1 LKTINHIIKIKH
13 TNKHKLIAWYTGRS
27 EMPLLEKRCIT
38 PRVSSILGFPE
49 EKGNASLV
57 DNDDSSAVGC
67 QKWSSS
73 VAPLTAAALELGDMP
88 VENIK
93 NWSSHHQPST

>member
-1 LKTINHIIKIKH
+1 
-13 TNKHKLIAWYTGRS
+13 
-27 EMPLLEKRCIT
+27 MPLLENRCIT

-57 DNDDSSAVGC
+57 CDDDSSAVGC

-88 VENIK
+88 PMTDSDSLNQLNSLRETWLV
-93 NWSSHHQPST
+93 